1 MKYKVITTDKG
12 KIVVDE
18 SAEIKENTYYENNGV
33 VFLSDSIYNE
43 GNNPNNSNP
52 RVTDFNNKVIA
63 TINHSISLDVLMV
76 IVQNEIKESLENHY
90 SDGTPK
96 EKIAFL
102 FGYKAAQQKGV
113 YSEEQVR
120 SVIETANIALANNIK
135 SLDSDKIIQSLNQEY
150 IELEMETSYLDWK
163 KGDKEKLSDTL
174 QIRTDRVDG
183 QLMAYQK

>member
-63 TINHSISLDVLMV
+63 TINHSISLDV
-76 IVQNEIKESLENHY
+76 
-90 SDGTPK
+90 P
-96 EKIAFL
+96 
-102 FGYKAAQQKGV
+102 
-113 YSEEQVR
+113 
-120 SVIETANIALANNIK
+120 
-135 SLDSDKIIQSLNQEY
+135 
-150 IELEMETSYLDWK
+150 
-163 KGDKEKLSDTL
+163 
-174 QIRTDRVDG
+174 
-183 QLMAYQK
+183 